1 MKNTRHLV
9 IWTVIILSCLLMFA
23 FADDITKVMQAAES
37 NARIVYNAKEVSLGL
52 KPFSIEGSN
61 YLSVR
66 ALAVLFDKNIDWNQ
80 KEQKIIISDKPN
92 AAMDSLKSELDTKN
106 KSILELQ
113 DKLKKLETD
122 IASSKKL
129 NIRELQEEINNEY
142 GEYAG
147 VTYKVILSG
156 NEDENRVKIEVDL
169 SKDKSAW
176 SRLTGTKREELVKEV
191 CGVIV
196 GEYNFAKIKG
206 YIKDI
211 AVSKKLMTFQYTWQG
226 ELGTTIYRNFST
238 ISTLEDKFN
247 NDYDGYFNGIHFT
260 FTLNGNDNRVEYTI
274 YIQKSRFEEKWDDLS
289 DGALKNFMK
298 KLCSEINN
306 EFKECYIYGY
316 VYDTDSSSELAFCE
330 QVPAGAFT
338 FDREQQ

>member
-1 MKNTRHLV
+1 MKTIRHLT
-9 IWTVIILSCLLMFA
+9 IWTIIILSCLLMFT
-23 FADDITKVMQAAES
+23 FADDITKVIQAAES
-37 NARIVYNAKEVSLGL
+37 NARIIYNDKEVSLGVKL
-52 KPFSIEGSN
+52 FSIEGSN

-92 AAMDSLKSELDTKN
+92 TAMNSLKLELDTKN

-129 NIRELQEEINNEY
+129 NIRELQDELNNEY

-147 VTYKVILSG
+147 VTYRVILSG
-156 NEDENRVKIEVDL
+156 NEDEIRVKIEVDL

-191 CGVIV
+191 CGIIA

-211 AVSKKLMTFQYTWQG
+211 DVSKKLMTFQYTWQG
-226 ELGTTIYRNFST
+226 ELETSIYRNFST
-238 ISTLEDKFN
+238 ISTLEDRFN
-247 NDYDGYFNGIHFT
+247 NDYDGYFNEIHFT
-260 FTLNGNDNRVEYTI
+260 FALSGNDNRMEYTI
-274 YIQKSRFEEKWDDLS
+274 YIQKNRFEEKWDKLS
-289 DGALKNFMK
+289 DSTLKNFMK
-298 KLCSEINN
+298 KLCSEINS
-306 EFKECYIYGY
+306 EFKDCYIYGY
-316 VYDTDSSSELAFCE
+316 VYDTDSSSELAVCE
-330 QVPAGAFT
+330 QVPEGEFT